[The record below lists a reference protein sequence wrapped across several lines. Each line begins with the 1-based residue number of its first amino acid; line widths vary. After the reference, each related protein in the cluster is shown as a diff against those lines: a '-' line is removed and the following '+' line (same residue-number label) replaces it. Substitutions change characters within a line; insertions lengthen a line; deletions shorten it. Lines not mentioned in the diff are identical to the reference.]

1 MFDGIVEYAQGGPAP
16 DLVGLDEAGREFLAS
31 EHGRAEAAHWARKRA
46 GVRSTSASVM
56 GEQEVGLAEGLLAR
70 PLAMFITRMNTKG
83 AQFARQRERLGD
95 DF

>member
-1 MFDGIVEYAQGGPAP
+1 MFDAIVEYAQGGMVP

-46 GVRSTSASVM
+46 GVRSTSESVM
-56 GEQEVGLAEGLLAR
+56 GEHEVGLAEGLLAR
-70 PLAMFITRMNTKG
+70 PLAAFIARMNTKG